1 MLFQRL
7 FFGKFEF
14 VAHIKILESNDIC
27 SCPVLRYSVITGVC
41 NNVSYVI
48 ISLGQFVVNTVKC
61 FSVVVFRKVC
71 NILKK
76 NYFRFLFVRK
86 SHYFKEQIASLIF
99 KAFLISAHRK
109 GLTRKAGS
117 QNVEIGDGRSLDFSY
132 IVFGQYRVGEIMSI
146 CFTGI
151 FIYFI
156 CPNNFKSRLCKR

>member
-7 FFGKFEF
+7 FFGKFESVTHF
-14 VAHIKILESNDIC
+14 KILKSDDIC
-27 SCPVLRYSVITGVC
+27 SRSVLRYSVITGIC
-41 NNVSYVI
+41 NNISYVVV
-48 ISLGQFVVNTVKC
+48 SFRQFVVNTVKS
-61 FSVVVFRKVC
+61 FSIVVFRNVC

-109 GLTRKAGS
+109 GLARKAGS
-117 QNVEIGDGRSLDFSY
+117 QNVEIGNRRSLDFSY
-132 IVFGQYRVGEIMSI
+132 IAFGQYRVGEIMSI

-156 CPNNFKSRLCKR
+156 CPNNFK

>member
-27 SCPVLRYSVITGVC
+27 SCSALRYSVITGIC
-41 NNVSYVI
+41 NNVSYVVI
-48 ISLGQFVVNTVKC
+48 PFRQFVVNAVKC
-61 FSVVVFRKVC
+61 FSVVVFCKVC

-76 NYFRFLFVRK
+76 DYFGSLFVCNSNYFK
-86 SHYFKEQIASLIF
+86 KQIASLIF
-99 KAFLISAHRK
+99 KASLISAHRK

-117 QNVEIGDGRSLDFSY
+117 QNVEIGYRRSLDFSY
-132 IVFGQYRVGEIMSI
+132 IAFGQYRVGEIMSI

-156 CPNNFKSRLCKR
+156 CPNNLQSRLCKR